1 MLIATLSD
9 ESVEHGLG
17 SKTANEAWVNLQ
29 NRYASVSKARVNT
42 LKIKFQTMKKGGSYV
57 DQYLSRLR
65 NIKDQLIA
73 AGEDFSD
80 NDFIVAVLSGLPR
93 EYYVIRIVIFTRD
106 TTMSLREFREQ
117 LLCAER
123 EAESVVNNLTSN
135 LTGLYM
141 QGSNGL
147 SSQVSMTQW
156 SSSNS
161 EDVPYTIGG
170 VITQI
175 PRGGSTFG
183 GPYTQGSSSSNSGH
197 VQ

>member
-1 MLIATLSD
+1 M
-9 ESVEHGLG
+9 
-17 SKTANEAWVNLQ
+17 
-29 NRYASVSKARVNT
+29 SKARVNT
-42 LKIKFQTMKKGGSYV
+42 LIINFQTMKKGGSYI
-57 DQYLSRLR
+57 DQHLSRLR

-73 AGEDFSD
+73 AGEVFGD

-117 LLCAER
+117 LCAER

-147 SSQVSMTQW
+147 SSQVSMTQG

-161 EDVPYTIGG
+161 KDVPYTIG
-170 VITQI
+170 
-175 PRGGSTFG
+175 
-183 GPYTQGSSSSNSGH
+183 
-197 VQ
+197 